1 MIKPGRIQKLQI
13 ARIVRQGAYLCDGSG
28 KDKDREEVLL
38 PAKQIPKG
46 AKSGDETEVFIYLDS
61 SDRLIATTAHPL
73 ITVGEVARLRIRE
86 ITRIGAFLDMGLE
99 RDLLLPFSEQ
109 TYRAEEGSCV
119 LAAMYV
125 DKSGRLA
132 ATMKLYDYLSM
143 DSPYKEDD
151 EVRGTVYEI
160 SRNFGAF
167 VAVDEKYS
175 GLIPAKEFGGEAKA
189 GELITAR
196 VTRVLPDGKLDLSI
210 RKKAYL
216 QINDDSDTIFRYLT
230 ANKGRI
236 DFTDK
241 ADPKLIKETFHMSK
255 AAFKR
260 SVGHLL
266 KEGRI
271 RITENSIELTK

>member
-1 MIKPGRIQKLQI
+1 MMEPGRIKKLKI
-13 ARIVRQGAYLCDGSG
+13 ARIVRQGAYLSDGDG
-28 KDKDREEVLL
+28 KPGEEVLL
-38 PAKQIPKG
+38 PGSQIPKG
-46 AKSGDETEVFIYLDS
+46 AKPGDDIEVFIYKDS
-61 SDRLIATTAHPL
+61 SDRPIATTTHPL
-73 ITVGEVARLRIRE
+73 ITVGEVSRLRIKE

-109 TYRAEEGSCV
+109 TYRAEEGSYV
-119 LAAMYV
+119 LVTMYV

-132 ATMKLYDYLSM
+132 ATMKVYEFLSK

-151 EVRGTVYEI
+151 EVQGIVYEI
-160 SRNFGAF
+160 TKSFGAF

-175 GLIPAKEFGGEAKA
+175 GLIPAKEFNGEVKA
-189 GELITAR
+189 GERISAR

-216 QINDDSDTIFRYLT
+216 QINTDADAIYGYLLS
-230 ANKGRI
+230 NNGRI
-236 DFTDK
+236 PFTDK
-241 ADPKLIKETFHMSK
+241 ADPGLIKETFHMSK

-266 KEGRI
+266 KEGKI
-271 RITENSIELTK
+271 RITESSIELS